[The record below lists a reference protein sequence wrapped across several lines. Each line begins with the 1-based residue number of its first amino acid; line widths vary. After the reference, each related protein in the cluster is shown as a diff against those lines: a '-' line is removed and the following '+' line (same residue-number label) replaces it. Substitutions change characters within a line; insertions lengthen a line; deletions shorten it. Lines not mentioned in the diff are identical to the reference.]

1 MAEALLITRNDVV
14 KFTAMNGNV
23 DTDNFI
29 QYVKIAQDIHIQN
42 FLGTDLLQ
50 KLQSEIILS
59 KSGVPATISI
69 VNGGTNYVD
78 EDNVPT
84 IDGTGTGLTV
94 DILQSSG
101 IITDVTLNE
110 AGSGYLVGDVLRI
123 DQNGNGD
130 AEIEIDTLY
139 SIPTDYN
146 NLLVT
151 YVKPMLIHWAMVEYL
166 PFAAYTIANKGVY
179 KHNSENATN
188 VEKVEIDFLIE
199 KERSIA
205 QHYTERFIE
214 HISFNNDKF
223 PEYNSNSNGDMYPD
237 TNNNYQGWY
246 L

>member
-1 MAEALLITRNDVV
+1 MAEALLITRQDVV

-42 FLGTDLLQ
+42 YLGTDLLEKIKQ
-50 KLQSEIILS
+50 DI
-59 KSGVPATISI
+59 
-69 VNGGTNYVD
+69 VD
-78 EDNVPT
+78 EDL
-84 IDGTGTGLTV
+84 TG
-94 DILQSSG
+94 
-101 IITDVTLNE
+101 N
-110 AGSGYLVGDVLRI
+110 YL
-123 DQNGNGD
+123 
-130 AEIEIDTLY
+130 A
-139 SIPTDYN
+139 
-146 NLLVT
+146 LVVN

-205 QHYTERFIE
+205 QHYTERFIDY
-214 HISFNNDKF
+214 IAFNNDLF

-237 TNNNYQGWY
+237 TN
-246 L
+246 LSLIHI

>member
-1 MAEALLITRNDVV
+1 MAEALLITRQDVV

-50 KLQSEIILS
+50 KLQSEIILAT
-59 KSGVPATISI
+59 SGIPTTISI
-69 VNGGTNYVD
+69 TNAGTGYTTATGVTTNGNSPTSPTLDITAVGGLVTVANIDTAGTNFKVGD
-78 EDNVPT
+78 TVT
-84 IDGTGTGLTV
+84 IDG
-94 DILQSSG
+94 
-101 IITDVTLNE
+101 
-110 AGSGYLVGDVLRI
+110 
-123 DQNGNGD
+123 GNND
-130 AEIEIDTLY
+130 AEITITSIY
-139 SIPTDYN
+139 TIPTDYN
-146 NLLVT
+146 NLLVN
-151 YVKPMLIHWAMVEYL
+151 YIKQMLIHWAMVEYL

-179 KHNSENATN
+179 KHNSENSTN
-188 VEKVEIDFLIE
+188 VEKAEIDFLIE

-214 HISFNNDKF
+214 HISFNTDKF

>member
-1 MAEALLITRNDVV
+1 MAEALLITRQDVV

-42 FLGTDLLQ
+42 YLGTDLLE
-50 KLQSEIILS
+50 KLKSEIILAY
-59 KSGVPATISI
+59 SGIPTAITIS
-69 VNGGTNYVD
+69 NQGTGYTTGTAIN
-78 EDNVPT
+78 T
-84 IDGTGTGLTV
+84 TSTTGTGLK
-94 DILQSSG
+94 LN
-101 IITDVTLNE
+101 ITA
-110 AGSGYLVGDVLRI
+110 AGGLI
-123 DQNGNGD
+123 T
-130 AEIEIDTLY
+130 AATIDTAGTGY
-139 SIPTDYN
+139 AVGSTATVTGGTNGAVTISSIYDIPTNYK

-151 YVKPMLIHWAMVEYL
+151 YIKPMLIHWAMVEYL

-205 QHYTERFIE
+205 QHYTERFIDY
-214 HISFNNDKF
+214 IAFNNDLF

-237 TNNNYQGWY
+237 TNNNYTGWY

>member
-1 MAEALLITRNDVV
+1 MAEALLITRQDVV

-42 FLGTDLLQ
+42 YLGTDLLE
-50 KLQSEIILS
+50 KLKSEIILAA
-59 KSGVPATISI
+59 SGIPTAITIS
-69 VNGGTNYVD
+69 NQGTGYTTGTAIN
-78 EDNVPT
+78 T
-84 IDGTGTGLTV
+84 TSATGTGLK
-94 DILQSSG
+94 LN
-101 IITDVTLNE
+101 ITA
-110 AGSGYLVGDVLRI
+110 AGGLI
-123 DQNGNGD
+123 T
-130 AEIEIDTLY
+130 AATIDTAGTGY
-139 SIPTDYN
+139 TVGNTATVTGGTNGAVTISSIYTIPTDYN

-205 QHYTERFIE
+205 QHYTERFIDY
-214 HISFNNDKF
+214 ISFNNDLF

-237 TNNNYQGWY
+237 TNNNYTGWY

>member
-42 FLGTDLLQ
+42 YLGTDLLE
-50 KLQSEIILS
+50 KLKSEIILAA
-59 KSGVPATISI
+59 SGIPSTLSISDQGTGYTTATGVTTTG
-69 VNGGTNYVD
+69 VN
-78 EDNVPT
+78 
-84 IDGTGTGLTV
+84 GTGLTV
-94 DILQSSG
+94 DI
-101 IITDVTLNE
+101 TDVGGLVDTVVIDNAGTGYKLNDI
-110 AGSGYLVGDVLRI
+110 VII
-123 DQNGNGD
+123 DGGNDD
-130 AEIEIDTLY
+130 AEITIDALY
-139 SIPTDYN
+139 TIPTNYN

-179 KHNSENATN
+179 KHSSENATN

-205 QHYTERFIE
+205 QHYTERFIDY
-214 HISFNNDKF
+214 ISFNNDLF

-237 TNNNYQGWY
+237 TNNNYTGWY

>member
-1 MAEALLITRNDVV
+1 MAEALLITRQDVV

-42 FLGTDLLQ
+42 YLGTDLLE
-50 KLQSEIILS
+50 KLKSEIILAA
-59 KSGVPATISI
+59 SGIPTAITIS
-69 VNGGTNYVD
+69 NQGTGYTTGTAIN
-78 EDNVPT
+78 T
-84 IDGTGTGLTV
+84 TSTTGTGLKLNITAAGGLITAATINTAGTGYTV
-94 DILQSSG
+94 GSTATVTGGTNGAVTISS
-101 IITDVTLNE
+101 IYT
-110 AGSGYLVGDVLRI
+110 
-123 DQNGNGD
+123 
-130 AEIEIDTLY
+130 
-139 SIPTDYN
+139 IPTDYN
-146 NLLVT
+146 NLLVN
-151 YVKPMLIHWAMVEYL
+151 YVKQMLIHWAMVEYL

-205 QHYTERFIE
+205 QHYTERFIDY
-214 HISFNNDKF
+214 ISFNNDLF

-237 TNNNYQGWY
+237 TNNNYTGWY

>member
-23 DTDNFI
+23 DSDNFL
-29 QYVKIAQDIHIQN
+29 QYIKISQDIHIQN
-42 FLGTDLLQ
+42 YLGTDLLE
-50 KLQSEIILS
+50 KLKSEIILAY
-59 KSGVPATISI
+59 SGIPTAITIS
-69 VNGGTNYVD
+69 NQGTGYTTGTAIN
-78 EDNVPT
+78 T
-84 IDGTGTGLTV
+84 TSATGTGLK
-94 DILQSSG
+94 LN
-101 IITDVTLNE
+101 ITA
-110 AGSGYLVGDVLRI
+110 AGGLITAATINTAGTGYKVGDTATVTGGT
-123 DQNGNGD
+123 NGSVT
-130 AEIEIDTLY
+130 ISSIYT
-139 SIPTDYN
+139 IPTDYN
-146 NLLVT
+146 NLLVN

-205 QHYTERFIE
+205 QHYTERFIDY
-214 HISFNNDKF
+214 ISFNNDLF

-237 TNNNYQGWY
+237 TNNNYTGWY

>member
-23 DTDNFI
+23 DSDNFI
-29 QYVKIAQDIHIQN
+29 QYIKISQDIHIQN
-42 FLGTDLLQ
+42 YLGTDLLE
-50 KLQSEIILS
+50 KLKSEIILAA
-59 KSGVPATISI
+59 SGIPTAITIS
-69 VNGGTNYVD
+69 NQGTGYTTGTAIN
-78 EDNVPT
+78 T
-84 IDGTGTGLTV
+84 TSATGTGLKLNITAAGGLITAATINTAGTGYTV
-94 DILQSSG
+94 GSTATVTGGTNGAVTISS
-101 IITDVTLNE
+101 IYT
-110 AGSGYLVGDVLRI
+110 
-123 DQNGNGD
+123 
-130 AEIEIDTLY
+130 
-139 SIPTDYN
+139 IPTDYN

-151 YVKPMLIHWAMVEYL
+151 YIKPMLIHWAMVEYL

-205 QHYTERFIE
+205 QHYTERFIDY
-214 HISFNNDKF
+214 ISFNNDLF

-237 TNNNYQGWY
+237 TNNNYTGWY

>member
-1 MAEALLITRNDVV
+1 MAEALLITRQDVV

-50 KLQSEIILS
+50 KIQTDIINSSLS
-59 KSGVPATISI
+59 G
-69 VNGGTNYVD
+69 D
-78 EDNVPT
+78 
-84 IDGTGTGLTV
+84 
-94 DILQSSG
+94 
-101 IITDVTLNE
+101 
-110 AGSGYLVGDVLRI
+110 YL
-123 DQNGNGD
+123 
-130 AEIEIDTLY
+130 A
-139 SIPTDYN
+139 
-146 NLLVT
+146 LLVT

>member
-50 KLQSEIILS
+50 KLQAEIILAS
-59 KSGVPATISI
+59 SGIPTAITVSEQGTGYTTATG
-69 VNGGTNYVD
+69 VTTTG
-78 EDNVPT
+78 
-84 IDGTGTGLTV
+84 GTGTGLTL
-94 DILQSSG
+94 DITAAGGLV
-101 IITDVTLNE
+101 TDADIDN
-110 AGSGYLVGDVLRI
+110 AGTGYKVNDVIVI
-123 DQNGNGD
+123 DGGNDD
-130 AEIEIDTLY
+130 AEITIDTLY

>member
-1 MAEALLITRNDVV
+1 MAEALLITRQDVV

-42 FLGTDLLQ
+42 YLGTDLLE
-50 KLQSEIILS
+50 KLKSEIILAY
-59 KSGVPATISI
+59 SGIPTAITIS
-69 VNGGTNYVD
+69 NQGTGYTTVTAIN
-78 EDNVPT
+78 T
-84 IDGTGTGLTV
+84 TSATGTGLKV
-94 DILQSSG
+94 N
-101 IITDVTLNE
+101 ITA
-110 AGSGYLVGDVLRI
+110 AGGLI
-123 DQNGNGD
+123 T
-130 AEIEIDTLY
+130 AATIDTAGTGY
-139 SIPTDYN
+139 TVGSTATVTGGTNGAVTISSIYDIPTNYK

-205 QHYTERFIE
+205 QHYTERFIDY
-214 HISFNNDKF
+214 IAFNNDLF

-237 TNNNYQGWY
+237 TNNNYTGWY

>member
-23 DTDNFI
+23 DSDNFI
-29 QYVKIAQDIHIQN
+29 QYVKISQDIHIQN
-42 FLGTDLLQ
+42 YLGTDLLE
-50 KLQSEIILS
+50 KLKSEIILAA
-59 KSGVPATISI
+59 SGIPTAITIS
-69 VNGGTNYVD
+69 NQGTGYTTGTAIN
-78 EDNVPT
+78 T
-84 IDGTGTGLTV
+84 TSATGTGLK
-94 DILQSSG
+94 LN
-101 IITDVTLNE
+101 ITE
-110 AGSGYLVGDVLRI
+110 AGGLITAATINTAGTGYTVGNTATVTGGT
-123 DQNGNGD
+123 NG
-130 AEIEIDTLY
+130 AVTISSIYT
-139 SIPTDYN
+139 IPTDYN

-205 QHYTERFIE
+205 QHYTERFIDY
-214 HISFNNDKF
+214 ISFNNDLF

-237 TNNNYQGWY
+237 TNNNYTGWY